1 MKAPRWVAAVVSGAA
16 LVAGTMLPATSRG
29 GQESNGVQVETVRI
43 AVPGQTA
50 MTAFVV
56 RPDGRR
62 GNGHRFA
69 GVLYL
74 HWFEPGHASADSSE
88 FLAEAIEL
96 ADRGVVSVLPQQ
108 RFPWAFDPVGDQR
121 DRTAVSNG
129 VADARAALD
138 YLARQEGVDRSR
150 LAIAG
155 HDYGAMYA
163 TVLAQADRRVKATV
177 LVALDARWAN
187 WFNMFWIGLEGPAE
201 AAYFAVFAGLDP
213 VDNVSRLGARQ
224 LFQWSDPDFFIPAAI
239 RAQFAAAAPNAIVKT
254 YTRTDHSLDLTT
266 TESNR
271 IAFLATQLGL

>member
-1 MKAPRWVAAVVSGAA
+1 MKAARWVAAVVSGAA

-43 AVPGQTA
+43 AVPGQAA

-239 RAQFAAAAPNAIVKT
+239 RAQFAAAAPDAIVKT

-266 TESNR
+266 TESDR
-271 IAFLATQLGL
+271 IAFLAMQLGL